1 MYAPDRRL
9 AEEARRQN
17 MPGGPVRSHPRFAP
31 SNSHLRGSQ
40 MTDAATRLTA
50 LAERIELWPV
60 ERLRPYE
67 RNPRPH
73 SEDQVEQLAAS
84 MVEFGFTN
92 PILVDE
98 SNGILAG
105 HGRLPAAR
113 QLGLNEVPVV
123 RLEHLSEA
131 QKRAYIIAE
140 NQLAATAGW
149 NNELL
154 AEEVGW
160 LQDERFDLDLLG
172 FDATELERLLS
183 LDGGEAETDLE
194 DEVPEPPKEPVTRPG
209 DLWLLGE
216 HRLVCGDATVLTDVE
231 RVLGGALADMCFT
244 DPPYGVNYANSPKD
258 KLRGKHRPILND
270 NLGDGFEAF
279 LTAACTNLVSVTKGA
294 IYIAMSS
301 SELHTLQ
308 RAFLAA
314 GGKWSTFVIG
324 AKHAFPL
331 GRADYQR
338 QYEPILYG
346 WREGAEHFW
355 GGARDQGDVW
365 FFDKPAKNDLHPTM
379 KPVALVERAI
389 RNSSNSHDIVLDVFG
404 GSGSTLIAAEKTG
417 RQARLVELDPGY
429 ADVIVERWQRFAGRT
444 ATLESHRRSFE
455 ELAAQRRGS

>member
-131 QKRAYIIAE
+131 RKRAYIIAD

-149 NNELL
+149 DETLL
-154 AEEVGW
+154 AEEIGW
-160 LQDERFDLDLLG
+160 LRDERFDLDLLG
-172 FDATELERLLS
+172 FDATEMERLLS
-183 LDGGEAETDLE
+183 LDGAEEAAEPE
-194 DEVPEPPKEPVTRPG
+194 DEVAEPPKDPVTRPG

-244 DPPYGVNYANSPKD
+244 DPPYNVDYGNTPKD
-258 KLRGKHRPILND
+258 KQRGRGRQILND
-270 NLGDGFEAF
+270 DLGDGFEAF
-279 LTAACTNLVSVTKGA
+279 LTDACANLVGSTKGA

-301 SELHTLQ
+301 T
-308 RAFLAA
+308 
-314 GGKWSTFVIG
+314 
-324 AKHAFPL
+324 
-331 GRADYQR
+331 
-338 QYEPILYG
+338 
-346 WREGAEHFW
+346 
-355 GGARDQGDVW
+355 
-365 FFDKPAKNDLHPTM
+365 
-379 KPVALVERAI
+379 
-389 RNSSNSHDIVLDVFG
+389 
-404 GSGSTLIAAEKTG
+404 
-417 RQARLVELDPGY
+417 ELD
-429 ADVIVERWQRFAGRT
+429 
-444 ATLESHRRSFE
+444 TL
-455 ELAAQRRGS
+455 